1 MSTGLPMMACNLGLE
16 TAYDHQKLPRW
27 VHSAEFRRTDDIE
40 VYRVK
45 LRNPSQGNNRYWM
58 SPQIKSDYSHPRA
71 DLDKLL
77 MNFIYLLS
85 HIELIGARMLV
96 TTSLRRHP
104 WVLKENKTKHTLVI
118 LCHYT
123 HDNCWKELQAIIFL

>member
-1 MSTGLPMMACNLGLE
+1 MACNPLLE
-16 TAYDHQKLPRW
+16 IAYDHQKLPSR
-27 VHSAEFRRTDDIE
+27 VHSAEFRRTDHIE

-45 LRNPSQGNNRYWM
+45 LRNPSQGKNRYWM

-71 DLDKLL
+71 DLDKFF

-104 WVLKENKTKHTLVI
+104 
-118 LCHYT
+118 
-123 HDNCWKELQAIIFL
+123 